1 MAKFFEGHY
10 YAFREGGKDEFLDFS
25 RYSTTPTDSS
35 RRGHIRLAGIIEKG
49 FKVLEKDD
57 FGHVIT
63 IEAGDVV
70 YSAKDIVDYWATM
83 IMHNER
89 KFFKRISKETYE
101 AMNKKEDVMPTYFE
115 KGKCYSFTP
124 EGLQEFKRFW
134 GEHDPEHKE
143 AMKLVDFVEYGF
155 LVEEEFHGSATM
167 ITAKDETVKADRF
180 CDQWNC
186 LFDGSEFE
194 YFAEIT
200 RVEYTRM
207 QEGGQR
213 FKVGERYKPNPHNLP
228 YWFTVETLSEHV
240 AKVVEKL
247 EQGFK
252 VTKADTFGSVDAVE
266 INGVE
271 YTVKDFGLHWYHL
284 LSNDERYKFVELP
297 SEPEEALED
306 HDHLSELVKLFGD
319 LPDGVGV
326 AVMGEGAVIRNL
338 KDLKKFLTD
347 MLPKLDDNLAD
358 EVQSRKNIVKETE
371 KEIEEIRAIR
381 QKVKAV
387 KKKVNA

>member
-25 RYSTTPTDSS
+25 RYSIILTDAS
-35 RRGHIRLAGIIEKG
+35 RRGHIRVAEIVEKG

-57 FGHVIT
+57 HGHVIT

-70 YSAKDIVDYWATM
+70 YSAEDIVYYWSTM

-89 KFFKRISKETYE
+89 KYFKRISKEAYE
-101 AMNKKEDVMPTYFE
+101 AMNKKEDAMPTYFE

-155 LVEEEFHGSATM
+155 LVEEELHGSATM
-167 ITAKDETVKADRF
+167 ITAKGETVKADRF

-200 RVEYTRM
+200 RVEYVRM
-207 QEGGQR
+207 QERGQR

-228 YWFTVETLSEHV
+228 HWFNTETVSSHV
-240 AKVVEKL
+240 IEIVQKL
-247 EQGFK
+247 EHGFK
-252 VTKADTFGSVDAVE
+252 VTKVDSFGSVDAVE
-266 INGVE
+266 VDGVE
-271 YTVKDFGLHWYHL
+271 YTPKSFGLCWYHL
-284 LSNDERYKFVELP
+284 ISNDERYNFVELP
-297 SEPEEALED
+297 TEPEEALED
-306 HDHLSELVKLFGD
+306 HVHLSELVKLFGD

-338 KDLKKFLTD
+338 KDFKKFLID
-347 MLPKLDDNLAD
+347 MLPKLDDNLD
-358 EVQSRKNIVKETE
+358 QDIQNRKDIVKETE

-387 KKKVNA
+387 KKKVSA

>member
-10 YAFREGGKDEFLDFS
+10 YAFREDGKDEFLDFS
-25 RYSTTPTDSS
+25 RYSTILTDASCH
-35 RRGHIRLAGIIEKG
+35 GHIRLAEIVKNG

-57 FGHVIT
+57 FGHVVT
-63 IEAGDVV
+63 IEAGDDV
-70 YSAKDIVDYWATM
+70 YTANDIVDYWATM

-167 ITAKDETVKADRF
+167 ITAKGETVKADRF

-186 LFDGSEFE
+186 LFDGREFE

-200 RVEYTRM
+200 RHQFNRM
-207 QEGGQR
+207 QAEGQR
-213 FKVGERYKPNPHNLP
+213 FKEGERYKPNPHNP
-228 YWFTVETLSEHV
+228 AVWFDVETISEHV
-240 AKVVEKL
+240 AKLVEKL
-247 EQGFK
+247 EKGFK
-252 VTKADTFGSVDAVE
+252 VTKVNDGSVDAIEVD
-266 INGVE
+266 GVE
-271 YTVKDFGLHWYHL
+271 YTPESFGLHWYHL
-284 LSNDERYKFVELP
+284 IIDEDRYHFVELP

-371 KEIEEIRAIR
+371 KEIEDIRAIR

>member
-1 MAKFFEGHY
+1 MAKFFEEHY

-25 RYSTTPTDSS
+25 RYSITLDDTS
-35 RRGHIRLAGIIEKG
+35 RRGHIRVAEIVKNG

-57 FGHVIT
+57 NGHVVT

-70 YSAKDIVDYWATM
+70 YSSEDIVDYWAVM
-83 IMHNER
+83 FMHNER
-89 KFFKRISKETYE
+89 KFFKRISKEAYE
-101 AMNKKEDVMPTYFE
+101 AMNKKEDAMSTYFE

-124 EGLQEFKRFW
+124 EGLQEFKKFW
-134 GEHDPEHKE
+134 GDHDPEHKE

-155 LVEEEFHGSATM
+155 LVEEEFQGSATM
-167 ITAKDETVKADRF
+167 ITAKGETVKADRF
-180 CDQWNC
+180 CDQWAC
-186 LFDGSEFE
+186 VFDCGEFE

-200 RVEYTRM
+200 RVEYVRM

-213 FKVGERYKPNPHNLP
+213 FKVGGRYKPNPYNLP
-228 YWFTVETLSEHV
+228 YWFTVETPSEHV

-247 EQGFK
+247 EHGFK
-252 VTKADTFGSVDAVE
+252 VTKADNFGSVDAIEVD
-266 INGVE
+266 GVE

-284 LSNDERYKFVELP
+284 LSNDERYHFVELP

-338 KDLKKFLTD
+338 KDFKKFLID
-347 MLPKLDDNLAD
+347 MLPKLDENLD
-358 EVQSRKNIVKETE
+358 TDIQNRKEIVKETE

-387 KKKVNA
+387 KKKVSA

>member
-63 IEAGDVV
+63 IEAGDDV
-70 YSAKDIVDYWATM
+70 YTAKDIVDYWATM

-89 KFFKRISKETYE
+89 TFFKRISKEAYE
-101 AMNKKEDVMPTYFE
+101 AMNKKEDAMPTYFE

-167 ITAKDETVKADRF
+167 ITAKGETVKAERF
-180 CDQWNC
+180 CAQWNC

-200 RVEYTRM
+200 RHQFNRM
-207 QEGGQR
+207 QAEGQR
-213 FKVGERYKPNPHNLP
+213 FKEGERYKPNPHNP
-228 YWFTVETLSEHV
+228 AVWFDVETISEHV
-240 AKVVEKL
+240 AKLVEKL
-247 EQGFK
+247 ERGFT
-252 VTKADTFGSVDAVE
+252 VTKVNDGSIDAIEVD
-266 INGVE
+266 GVE
-271 YTVKDFGLHWYHL
+271 YTPESFGLHWYHL
-284 LSNDERYKFVELP
+284 IIDEDRYHFVELP

>member
-1 MAKFFEGHY
+1 MAKFFEEHY
-10 YAFREGGKDEFLDFS
+10 YAFRDGGKDDFLNFS
-25 RYSTTPTDSS
+25 RYAIPPTEISK
-35 RRGHIRLAGIIEKG
+35 HAHVRLAEIVKNG

-57 FGHVIT
+57 HGHVVT
-63 IEAGDVV
+63 IEAGDNV

-83 IMHNER
+83 FMHNER

-124 EGLQEFKRFW
+124 EGLHEFKRFW

-155 LVEEEFHGSATM
+155 LVEEEFHGSATK
-167 ITAKDETVKADRF
+167 ITAKGETVKAERF

-213 FKVGERYKPNPHNLP
+213 FKVGDRYKPNPHNLP

-247 EQGFK
+247 EHGFK
-252 VTKADTFGSVDAVE
+252 VTKADNFGSVDAVE

-284 LSNDERYKFVELP
+284 LSNDERYHFVELT
-297 SEPEEALED
+297 SEQEEALED

>member
-25 RYSTTPTDSS
+25 RYPTILTDASCH
-35 RRGHIRLAGIIEKG
+35 GHIQLAEIVKNG
-49 FKVLEKDD
+49 FQVLEKDD
-57 FGHVIT
+57 HGHVVT
-63 IEAGDVV
+63 IEAGDNV
-70 YSAKDIVDYWATM
+70 YSAEDIVDYWATM
-83 IMHNER
+83 FMHNER
-89 KFFKRISKETYE
+89 KYFKRISKETYE
-101 AMNKKEDVMPTYFE
+101 AMNKKEDAMPTYFE

-167 ITAKDETVKADRF
+167 ITAKGETVKADRF

-200 RVEYTRM
+200 RHQFNRTQAE
-207 QEGGQR
+207 GQR
-213 FKVGERYKPNPHNLP
+213 FKEGERYKPNPHNP
-228 YWFTVETLSEHV
+228 AVWFDVETISEHV
-240 AKVVEKL
+240 AKMVEKL
-247 EQGFK
+247 EHGFT
-252 VTKADTFGSVDAVE
+252 VTKVNDGSIDAIEVD
-266 INGVE
+266 GVE
-271 YTVKDFGLHWYHL
+271 YTPESFGLHWYHL
-284 LSNDERYKFVELP
+284 IIDEDRYHFVELP

>member
-10 YAFREGGKDEFLDFS
+10 YTFREGGKDEFLDFS
-25 RYSTTPTDSS
+25 RYSTTPTDTS
-35 RRGHIRLAGIIEKG
+35 RRGHIRLAGIVEKG

-70 YSAKDIVDYWATM
+70 YSSEDIVDYWATM

-101 AMNKKEDVMPTYFE
+101 AMNKKDDVMPTYFE
-115 KGKCYSFTP
+115 KDKCYSFTP
-124 EGLQEFKRFW
+124 EGLYEFKRFW

-167 ITAKDETVKADRF
+167 ITAKGETVKADRF
-180 CDQWNC
+180 CDQWAC
-186 LFDGSEFE
+186 VFDGGEFE

-200 RVEYTRM
+200 KHQFHAM
-207 QEGGQR
+207 QADGQR
-213 FKVGERYKPNPHNLP
+213 FKVGERYKPNQHNLP
-228 YWFTVETLSEHV
+228 YWFTAETVSSH
-240 AKVVEKL
+240 VVEIVQKL
-247 EQGFK
+247 GQGFK
-252 VTKADTFGSVDAVE
+252 VTKVDAFGSVDAVE
-266 INGVE
+266 IDGVE
-271 YTVKDFGLHWYHL
+271 YTPKSFGLCWYHL
-284 LSNDERYKFVELP
+284 ISNDERYNFVELP

-338 KDLKKFLTD
+338 KDFKKFLVD
-347 MLPKLDDNLAD
+347 MLPMLDENLD
-358 EVQSRKNIVKETE
+358 KDIQNRKEIVKETE

-387 KKKVNA
+387 KKKVSA